1 MQGSGHARGIR
12 RISVGGTARAGRA
25 ALRGAVMGAG
35 LFLALA
41 PVASAGEADVVGVE
55 ATRAGNGSFRFNV
68 TVRHGDEGWDHY
80 ADRWDIVAPDGS
92 VLASRVLLHPHETE
106 QPFTRSLGGVTI
118 PEGIERVTVRA
129 HDTVHAYGGT
139 ELEVELPR

>member
-1 MQGSGHARGIR
+1 MQGSGHAKGIW
-12 RISVGGTARAGRA
+12 RIPVGAKLRTGRA
-25 ALRGAVMGAG
+25 AFCGAVMAAG
-35 LFLALA
+35 LVHALA
-41 PVASAGEADVVGVE
+41 PAALAGEADVIGVE
-55 ATRAGNGSFRFNV
+55 ATRAGNGGFRFNV

-80 ADRWDIVAPDGS
+80 ADRWDIVAPDGR

-118 PEGIERVTVRA
+118 PEGIGRVTVRA

-139 ELEVELPR
+139 EFEVELPR